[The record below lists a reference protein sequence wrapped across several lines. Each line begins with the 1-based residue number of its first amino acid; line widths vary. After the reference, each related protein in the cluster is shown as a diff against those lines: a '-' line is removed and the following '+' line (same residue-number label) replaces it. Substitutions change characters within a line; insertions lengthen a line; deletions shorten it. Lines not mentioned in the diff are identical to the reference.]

1 MRVPSRSD
9 SCQTIYAYYGKDDCL
24 VAVGTA
30 DEVARKLGITYNGV
44 ISCAK
49 NKVPGYYR
57 VGKELKTDMER
68 ILACLRRLKTHM
80 RKDKPSEWQLG
91 YYNALEDVRKIAE
104 DLQKQ
109 DEEYAAAQQAEL
121 DYLFSKE

>member
-1 MRVPSRSD
+1 MRVPSRIGSY
-9 SCQTIYAYYGKDDCL
+9 QTIYAYYGKDDCL

-30 DEVARKLGITYNGV
+30 DEVARKLGITYSGF
-44 ISCAK
+44 ISCVSRK
-49 NKVPGYYR
+49 IPGYYR

-68 ILACLRRLKTHM
+68 ILAGLRRLKTHT

-109 DEEYAAAQQAEL
+109 DEEYAVACQAEL
-121 DYLFSKE
+121 DSLFSGK